1 MPKFLT
7 RNLKIEHV
15 LNNTPLK
22 SWDRNQLAL
31 FESYRREPS
40 RHVTVPNTAHNTLGR
55 WKSNGSNLA
64 GLKLAPAIP
73 ASMPNTSAYR
83 IGSTELLTLVL
94 MLVLMLFLF
103 IINSWLLMFRHGDAY
118 KAVSKPPFR
127 LADRLAGHTA
137 PIIQALCG
145 R

>member
-22 SWDRNQLAL
+22 SWDRNQLAF
-31 FESYRREPS
+31 FESYLLEPR
-40 RHVTVPNTAHNTLGR
+40 RHVKVPNTAHSTLGR

-83 IGSTELLTLVL
+83 IGSTELLA
-94 MLVLMLFLF
+94 LVLMLFLF
-103 IINSWLLMFRHGDAY
+103 IVNSWLL
-118 KAVSKPPFR
+118 
-127 LADRLAGHTA
+127 L
-137 PIIQALCG
+137 
-145 R
+145 